1 MAETYAVINQKGG
14 VGKTTST
21 LNLATCAALQGQKVL
36 LVDADPQGN
45 ATSGVGVDRTVL
57 SHCLYDLLTDTTSA
71 GRVELS
77 EVVVPTQISNLSLLP
92 ATINL
97 AGADLALAS
106 VMSRETRLRQALE
119 EAYQRYDIIL
129 IDTAPSLG
137 LLTINALVASQA
149 VLIPI
154 QCEYY
159 ALEGLSQLLEI
170 VHLVQAQLNPGLQIA
185 GVILTMYD
193 NRTNLAAEVE
203 KEVRANFR
211 GRVFRTVVP
220 RNVRVAE
227 APSHGVPVVMYDGGC
242 AGSRAYW
249 RLYQEVFE
257 DAKA

>member
-14 VGKTTST
+14 VGKTTSA
-21 LNLATCAALQGQKVL
+21 LNLAACAAQRGRKVL

-45 ATSGVGVDRTVL
+45 ATSGAGVDRAVL

-71 GRVELS
+71 GRVQLS

-106 VMSRETRLRQALE
+106 VMSRETRLRQALD

-137 LLTINALVASQA
+137 LLTINGLVAAQG

-170 VHLVQAQLNPGLQIA
+170 VHLVQAQLNPGLQIT

-227 APSHGVPVVMYDGGC
+227 APSHGVPVVMYDSGC

-249 RLYQEVFE
+249 RLYQEVFQ
-257 DAKA
+257 DA